1 MRTALALCLS
11 AALCGCGL
19 TPTQIDDVR
28 FRSVRVTRLV
38 NIPGLALQHP
48 QFGPDAI
55 VYEVQFSTRADLA
68 GLRPAVENQLV
79 NDDSRCTGEANKGA
93 SAGGLTAL
101 PGIYDS
107 KRHLVVP
114 GQAQESAATARHPER
129 LYYTHFAIRISEFPN
144 AQEATN
150 APPRLC
156 FALGGGDLIRGRVA
170 SNVVTVPSVT
180 VANAMS
186 RSDSL

>member
-1 MRTALALCLS
+1 MR
-11 AALCGCGL
+11 AALVLCFAAALGGCGL
-19 TPTQIDDVR
+19 TPTQVDDVR

-38 NIPGLALQHP
+38 NIPGLALRHP

-55 VYEVQFSTRADLA
+55 VYEVQFSTRANLA
-68 GLRPAVENQLV
+68 TLRPTVENRLV
-79 NDDSRCTGEANKGA
+79 NDDSRCTGDANKGA
-93 SAGGLTAL
+93 SAASLTAL

-107 KRHLVVP
+107 TRHLVVP
-114 GQAQESAATARHPER
+114 AAAQENDSTARQSER
-129 LYYTHFAIRISEFPN
+129 LYYTHFAIRITEFPN
-144 AQEATN
+144 AQDATN

-156 FALGGGDLIRGRVA
+156 FALSGGDLIRGRVA
-170 SNVVTVPSVT
+170 SNVVTVPSTT